1 MIRTHFNAFR
11 AGLTFALVSIGLPS
25 IALAQPDLRLHGSNT
40 VGEQLAPALIRG
52 WFDAEG
58 YERVEEVETAPLE
71 RRFTGTRPS
80 GESVTIEL
88 HAHGSST
95 GFRGLASG
103 IADISMSSRRIRDRE
118 VDQLSVMGT
127 LNEARHEYVIGIDG
141 LAVIVHPSNPI
152 DALSIDQIRAAFSGR
167 FNNWSQLGGPNLT
180 IRRYARDEQ
189 SGTFDS
195 FDSMVMQDTA
205 LAGDSERFESSSEL
219 SDRVANDRGGI
230 GFIGLPYINEAK
242 ALAVSAGGEAV
253 LPERFSSATED
264 YPLSRRLY
272 LYIPEDQV
280 NRLGGDIADFAVS
293 RAGQELVDRIG
304 FVGQAIELEQLAL
317 PESAPEDYRGY
328 VRGAFRA
335 SMNFRFE
342 PERAVLDSK
351 SQRDLDRLIAHLKSR
366 ADEQRFEVLL
376 MGFADPSETS
386 PYFSLSLSNDRV
398 QYVAGIL
405 ARAGLRVPTAR
416 GFGDAL
422 PLAEG
427 TGESAAAK
435 NRRVEV
441 WLRPVESR
449 TRRQAANGSSP
460 LRVPSAR

>member
-1 MIRTHFNAFR
+1 MSRSVLLACFFVL
-11 AGLTFALVSIGLPS
+11 LTGLPS
-25 IALAQPDLRLHGSNT
+25 ATFAQPDLRLHGSNT
-40 VGEQLAPALIRG
+40 VGEELAPALIRG
-52 WFDAEG
+52 WFEAEG
-58 YERVEEVETAPLE
+58 YSRVQEIETAPLE
-71 RRFTGTRPS
+71 RLFTGINAAGQTL
-80 GESVTIEL
+80 SVEL

-95 GFRGLASG
+95 GFSGLARSE
-103 IADISMSSRRIRDRE
+103 ADIGMSSRRIRDRE
-118 VDQLSVMGT
+118 VEQLSVMGT
-127 LNEARHEYVIGIDG
+127 LDEARHEFVIGIDG

-152 DALSIDQIRAAFSGR
+152 DALSIDQIRDAFSGR
-167 FNNWSQLGGPNLT
+167 INNWSRLGGPDLA

-195 FDSMVMQDTA
+195 FDSMVMQDAA

-219 SDRVANDRGGI
+219 SDRVSRDRGGI
-230 GFIGLPYINEAK
+230 GFIGLPYIDDAK

-253 LPERFSSATED
+253 PPERFSSATED

-272 LYIPEDQV
+272 LYIPEDQI
-280 NRLGGDIADFAVS
+280 NGPGGRLANFAVS
-293 RAGQELVDRIG
+293 RAGQARVDDIG
-304 FVGQAIELEQLAL
+304 FVGQAIEIEQLAL
-317 PESAPEDYRGY
+317 PESAPKAYRDY
-328 VRGAFRA
+328 VRGAWRA

-342 PERAVLDSK
+342 PQRAVLDSK
-351 SQRDLDRLIAHLKSR
+351 SQRDLDRLIEHLNQT
-366 ADEQRFEVLL
+366 ADRQYEVLL

-398 QYVAGIL
+398 QYVAGLL

-441 WLRPVESR
+441 WLRPVER
-449 TRRQAANGSSP
+449 RARRQTAG
-460 LRVPSAR
+460 